1 MKIKNPMIYKSNNP
15 TVPNIFLNIGHLIDH
30 FMMLIFAKAAYDS
43 GRYFGLSY
51 DEMIIYG
58 TLGMVLFGATA
69 PLAGFLSDKYGRMPL
84 MIAYHFGIGM
94 SAILASLSTSTYQL
108 ALCLALI
115 GMFASIYHPVGI
127 AMLLQRPG
135 VVGLR
140 MGINGVWG
148 NMGIAVAPIV
158 TGVLLYY
165 GDWRLTF
172 MVPGIICIIFG
183 ILFFISITSNEDSN
197 SKENNQKK
205 NSLEFAPN
213 WQQALIALALSTASG
228 GFIFGA
234 MSFLLPRYFE
244 MHLNDVSRNVAITGI
259 LAGVVYACASFAQ
272 VLVGWLIDRISP
284 RLVLFWISV
293 GQILFIFLASKLE
306 NLSLFFLSIAA
317 MCFVFGQIPITD
329 TILVRYIPD
338 IWRSRVLSAK
348 FLLNLCIAASVLPI
362 TSLLL
367 QRGFEL
373 KMIFSLASIIAIGVL
388 ISSILLPK
396 QSKELNPNI

>member
-1 MKIKNPMIYKSNNP
+1 MIYKSNNP

-43 GRYFGLSY
+43 GRYFGLNY

-84 MIAYHFGIGM
+84 MILYHFGIGI

-108 ALCLALI
+108 AMCLALI

-183 ILFFISITSNEDSN
+183 ILFFISITSNEDSK

-244 MHLNDVSRNVAITGI
+244 MHLNDVSTNVAITGI

>member
-1 MKIKNPMIYKSNNP
+1 MTYNPKNS
-15 TVPNIFLNIGHLIDH
+15 TVPDIFLNIGHLIDH
-30 FMMLIFAKAAYDS
+30 FMVLIFAKAAYDS
-43 GRYFGLSY
+43 GRYFGLQY
-51 DEMIIYG
+51 DEMTIYG

-69 PLAGFLSDKYGRMPL
+69 PLAGFLSDRYGRMPL
-84 MIAYHFGIGM
+84 MITYHFGIGV
-94 SAILASLSTSTYQL
+94 SAILASLSTSAYQL
-108 ALCLALI
+108 AASLALI
-115 GMFASIYHPVGI
+115 GIFASIYHPVGI

-158 TGVLLYY
+158 TGILLFY

-172 MVPGIICIIFG
+172 IVPGMICIFFG
-183 ILFFISITSNEDSN
+183 VMFFLSVRSNEDLKIES
-197 SKENNQKK
+197 NQKK
-205 NSLEFAPN
+205 TCIEFAPN

-244 MHLNDVSRNVAITGI
+244 LHLNDISTNVAITGI

-272 VLVGWLIDRISP
+272 VLVGWLIDRVSP
-284 RLVLFWISV
+284 RLVLFWVAV
-293 GQILFIFLASKLE
+293 GQILFIFMASRFE
-306 NLSLFFLSIAA
+306 NFSLFFLSIAA

-362 TSLLL
+362 TSQLL

-373 KMIFSLASIIAIGVL
+373 KMILSFASLIAIGVL

-396 QSKELNPNI
+396 QGKDLNPNI

>member
-1 MKIKNPMIYKSNNP
+1 MIYKFNNP
-15 TVPNIFLNIGHLIDH
+15 TVPNIYLNIGHLIDH

-43 GRYFGLSY
+43 GRYFGLNY

-84 MIAYHFGIGM
+84 MIAYHFGIGI

-197 SKENNQKK
+197 SKENNQNK

-244 MHLNDVSRNVAITGI
+244 MHLNDVSTNVAITGI

-293 GQILFIFLASKLE
+293 GQILFIFLASKFE

-338 IWRSRVLSAK
+338 VWRSRVLSAK

>member
-1 MKIKNPMIYKSNNP
+1 MIYKFNNP
-15 TVPNIFLNIGHLIDH
+15 SVPNIYLNIGHLIDH

-43 GRYFGLSY
+43 GRYFGLNY

-84 MIAYHFGIGM
+84 MIAYHFGIGI

-108 ALCLALI
+108 AMCLALI

-183 ILFFISITSNEDSN
+183 ILFFASITSNEDSN

-244 MHLNDVSRNVAITGI
+244 MHLNDVSTNVAITGI

-293 GQILFIFLASKLE
+293 GQILFIFLASKFE

>member
-1 MKIKNPMIYKSNNP
+1 MIYKSNNQ
-15 TVPNIFLNIGHLIDH
+15 TVPDIFLNIGHLLDH

-43 GRYFGLSY
+43 GRYFGLQY

-58 TLGMVLFGATA
+58 TLGMILFGAAA
-69 PLAGFLSDKYGRMPL
+69 PLAGFLSDKYGRMTL
-84 MIAYHFGIGM
+84 MIIYHFGIGI
-94 SAILASLSTSTYQL
+94 SAILASLSSSTFQL
-108 ALCLALI
+108 AMSLALI
-115 GMFASIYHPVGI
+115 GFFASIYHPVGI

-148 NMGIAVAPIV
+148 NMGIAVAPII
-158 TGVLLYY
+158 TGILLLY

-183 ILFFISITSNEDSN
+183 ILFFINITSNEN
-197 SKENNQKK
+197 SDNKENDNHNKSDQFTPKWK
-205 NSLEFAPN
+205 
-213 WQQALIALALSTASG
+213 QALFALALSTASG

-244 MHLNDVSRNVAITGI
+244 IHLNELSTNVAMTGV
-259 LAGVVYACASFAQ
+259 LAGIVFACASFAQ
-272 VLVGWLIDRISP
+272 VAVGWLIDRISP
-284 RLVLFWISV
+284 RLVLSWIAS
-293 GQILFIFLASKLE
+293 GQILFIFLASKFE

-317 MCFVFGQIPITD
+317 MCFVFGQIPIID

-338 IWRSRVLSAK
+338 IWRSKVLSAK

-362 TSLLL
+362 SSLLL
-367 QRGFEL
+367 KNGYDLQ
-373 KMIFSLASIIAIGVL
+373 MIFSLASVIAIGVL

-396 QSKELNPNI
+396 QDNQLNPNI

>member
-1 MKIKNPMIYKSNNP
+1 MIYKSKNQ
-15 TVPNIFLNIGHLIDH
+15 TVPDIFLNIGHLLDH

-43 GRYFGLSY
+43 GRYFGLQY

-58 TLGMVLFGATA
+58 TLGMILFGAAA
-69 PLAGFLSDKYGRMPL
+69 PLAGFLSDKYGRMTL
-84 MIAYHFGIGM
+84 MIIYHFGIGI
-94 SAILASLSTSTYQL
+94 SAILASLSSSTFQL
-108 ALCLALI
+108 AMSLALI
-115 GMFASIYHPVGI
+115 GFFASIYHPVGI

-148 NMGIAVAPIV
+148 NMGIAVAPII
-158 TGVLLYY
+158 TGILLLY

-183 ILFFISITSNEDSN
+183 ILFFINITSNEN
-197 SKENNQKK
+197 SDNKK
-205 NSLEFAPN
+205 NDNLNKSDQFTPK
-213 WQQALIALALSTASG
+213 WQQALFALALSTASG

-244 MHLNDVSRNVAITGI
+244 IHLNELSTNVAMTGV
-259 LAGVVYACASFAQ
+259 LAGIVFACASFAQ
-272 VLVGWLIDRISP
+272 VAVGWLIDRISP
-284 RLVLFWISV
+284 RLVLSWIAS
-293 GQILFIFLASKLE
+293 GQILFIFLASKFE

-317 MCFVFGQIPITD
+317 MCFVFGQIPIID

-338 IWRSRVLSAK
+338 IWRSKVLSAK

-362 TSLLL
+362 SSLLL
-367 QRGFEL
+367 KNGYDLQ
-373 KMIFSLASIIAIGVL
+373 MIFSLASVIAIGVL

-396 QSKELNPNI
+396 QDNQLNPNI

>member
-1 MKIKNPMIYKSNNP
+1 MIYKSNNQ
-15 TVPNIFLNIGHLIDH
+15 TVPDIFLNIGHLLDH

-43 GRYFGLSY
+43 GRYFGLQY

-58 TLGMVLFGATA
+58 TVGMILFGAAA
-69 PLAGFLSDKYGRMPL
+69 PLAGFLSDKYGRMTL
-84 MIAYHFGIGM
+84 MIIYHFGIGI
-94 SAILASLSTSTYQL
+94 SAILASLSSSTFQL
-108 ALCLALI
+108 AMSLALI
-115 GMFASIYHPVGI
+115 GFFASIYHPVGI

-148 NMGIAVAPIV
+148 NMGIAVAPII
-158 TGVLLYY
+158 TGILLLY

-183 ILFFISITSNEDSN
+183 ILFFINITSNEN
-197 SKENNQKK
+197 SDNKENDNHNKSDQFTPKWK
-205 NSLEFAPN
+205 
-213 WQQALIALALSTASG
+213 QALFALALSTASG

-244 MHLNDVSRNVAITGI
+244 IHLNELSTNVAMTGV
-259 LAGVVYACASFAQ
+259 LAGIVFACASFAQ
-272 VLVGWLIDRISP
+272 VAVGWLIDRISP
-284 RLVLFWISV
+284 RLVLSWIAS
-293 GQILFIFLASKLE
+293 GQILFIFLASKFE

-317 MCFVFGQIPITD
+317 MCFVFGQIPIID

-338 IWRSRVLSAK
+338 IWRSKVLSAK

-362 TSLLL
+362 SSLLL
-367 QRGFEL
+367 KNGYDLQ
-373 KMIFSLASIIAIGVL
+373 MIFSLASVIAIGVL

-396 QSKELNPNI
+396 QDNQLNPNI

>member
-1 MKIKNPMIYKSNNP
+1 MTYISRNS
-15 TVPNIFLNIGHLIDH
+15 TVPDIFLNISHLIDH

-43 GRYFGLSY
+43 GRYFGLQY

-69 PLAGFLSDKYGRMPL
+69 PLAGFLSDRYGRMPL
-84 MIAYHFGIGM
+84 MIAYHFGIGV

-108 ALCLALI
+108 AASLALI
-115 GMFASIYHPVGI
+115 GLFASIYHPVGI

-148 NMGIAVAPIV
+148 NMGIAIAPIV
-158 TGVLLYY
+158 TGFLLFY

-172 MVPGIICIIFG
+172 MVPGMICIIFG
-183 ILFFISITSNEDSN
+183 VMFILGIRSNVAFK
-197 SKENNQKK
+197 KESNQKK
-205 NSLEFAPN
+205 TSLVFTPN

-244 MHLNDVSRNVAITGI
+244 VHLNDISTNVAITGI

-272 VLVGWLIDRISP
+272 VLVGWLIDRVSP
-284 RLVLFWISV
+284 RLVLFWIAV
-293 GQILFIFLASKLE
+293 GQILFIFMASRFE
-306 NLSLFFLSIAA
+306 NFSLFFLSIAA

-362 TSLLL
+362 TSQLL

-373 KMIFSLASIIAIGVL
+373 KMLLSLASLIAIGVL
-388 ISSILLPK
+388 ISSILLPR
-396 QSKELNPNI
+396 QGKELNPNI

>member
-1 MKIKNPMIYKSNNP
+1 MIYKFNNP
-15 TVPNIFLNIGHLIDH
+15 TVPNIYLNIGHLIDH

-43 GRYFGLSY
+43 GRYFGLNY

-84 MIAYHFGIGM
+84 MLAYHFGIGI

-108 ALCLALI
+108 AMCLALI

-197 SKENNQKK
+197 SKENNQNK

-244 MHLNDVSRNVAITGI
+244 MHLNDVSTNVAITGI
-259 LAGVVYACASFAQ
+259 LAGVVYACASFTQ

-293 GQILFIFLASKLE
+293 GQILFIFLASKFE

-317 MCFVFGQIPITD
+317 MSFVFGQIPITD

-338 IWRSRVLSAK
+338 VWRSRVLSAK

>member
-1 MKIKNPMIYKSNNP
+1 MIYKFNNP
-15 TVPNIFLNIGHLIDH
+15 TVPNIYLNIGHLIDH

-43 GRYFGLSY
+43 GRYFGLHY

-58 TLGMVLFGATA
+58 TLGMVLFGASA

-84 MIAYHFGIGM
+84 MIAYHFGIGI

-108 ALCLALI
+108 AMCLALI

-140 MGINGVWG
+140 MGINGLWG

-183 ILFFISITSNEDSN
+183 ILFFISIASNEDSN

-244 MHLNDVSRNVAITGI
+244 MHLNDVSTNVAITGI
-259 LAGVVYACASFAQ
+259 LAGAVYACASFAQ

-293 GQILFIFLASKLE
+293 GQILFIFLASKFE

-338 IWRSRVLSAK
+338 FWRSRVLSAK

>member
-1 MKIKNPMIYKSNNP
+1 MIYKSNNQ
-15 TVPNIFLNIGHLIDH
+15 TVPDIFLNIGHLLDH

-43 GRYFGLSY
+43 GRYFGLQY

-58 TLGMVLFGATA
+58 TVGMILFGAAA
-69 PLAGFLSDKYGRMPL
+69 PLAGFLSDKYGRMTL
-84 MIAYHFGIGM
+84 MIIYHFGIGI
-94 SAILASLSTSTYQL
+94 SAILASLSSSTFQL
-108 ALCLALI
+108 AMSLALI
-115 GMFASIYHPVGI
+115 GFFASIYHPVGI

-148 NMGIAVAPIV
+148 NMGIAVAPII
-158 TGVLLYY
+158 TGILLLY

-183 ILFFISITSNEDSN
+183 ILFFINITSNEN
-197 SKENNQKK
+197 SDNKENDNHNKSDQFTPK
-205 NSLEFAPN
+205 
-213 WQQALIALALSTASG
+213 WQQALFALALSTASG

-244 MHLNDVSRNVAITGI
+244 IHLNELSTNVAVTGV
-259 LAGVVYACASFAQ
+259 LAGIVFACASFAQ
-272 VLVGWLIDRISP
+272 VAVGWLIDRISP
-284 RLVLFWISV
+284 RLVLFWIAS
-293 GQILFIFLASKLE
+293 GQILFIFLASKFE

-317 MCFVFGQIPITD
+317 MCFIFGQIPIID

-338 IWRSRVLSAK
+338 IWRSKVLSAK

-362 TSLLL
+362 SSSLLKNGYDL
-367 QRGFEL
+367 Q
-373 KMIFSLASIIAIGVL
+373 MIFSLASVIAIGVL

-396 QSKELNPNI
+396 QDNQLNPNI

>member
-1 MKIKNPMIYKSNNP
+1 MIYKFNNP
-15 TVPNIFLNIGHLIDH
+15 TVPNIYLNIGHLIDH

-43 GRYFGLSY
+43 GRYFGLNY

-58 TLGMVLFGATA
+58 TLGMILFGATA

-244 MHLNDVSRNVAITGI
+244 MHLNDLSTNVAITGI

-293 GQILFIFLASKLE
+293 GQILFIFLASKFE

>member
-1 MKIKNPMIYKSNNP
+1 MIYKSNNQ
-15 TVPNIFLNIGHLIDH
+15 TVPDIFLNIGHLLDH

-43 GRYFGLSY
+43 GRYFGLQY

-58 TLGMVLFGATA
+58 TLGMILFGAAA
-69 PLAGFLSDKYGRMPL
+69 PLAGFLSDKYGRMTL
-84 MIAYHFGIGM
+84 MIIYHFGIGI
-94 SAILASLSTSTYQL
+94 SAILASLSSSTFQL
-108 ALCLALI
+108 AMSLALI
-115 GMFASIYHPVGI
+115 GFFASIYHPVGI

-148 NMGIAVAPIV
+148 NMGIAVAPII
-158 TGVLLYY
+158 TGILLLY

-183 ILFFISITSNEDSN
+183 ILFFINITSNEN
-197 SKENNQKK
+197 SDNKENDNHNKSDQFTPK
-205 NSLEFAPN
+205 
-213 WQQALIALALSTASG
+213 WQQALFALALSTASG

-244 MHLNDVSRNVAITGI
+244 IHLNELSTNVAVTGV
-259 LAGVVYACASFAQ
+259 LAGIVFACASFAQ
-272 VLVGWLIDRISP
+272 VAVGWLIDRISP
-284 RLVLFWISV
+284 RLVLFWIAS
-293 GQILFIFLASKLE
+293 GQILFIFLASKFE

-317 MCFVFGQIPITD
+317 MCFIFGQIPIID
-329 TILVRYIPD
+329 TILVRYVPD
-338 IWRSRVLSAK
+338 IWRSKVLSAK

-362 TSLLL
+362 SSSLLKNGYDL
-367 QRGFEL
+367 Q
-373 KMIFSLASIIAIGVL
+373 MIFSLASVIAIGVL

-396 QSKELNPNI
+396 QDNQLNPNI

>member
-1 MKIKNPMIYKSNNP
+1 MIYKSNNQ
-15 TVPNIFLNIGHLIDH
+15 TVPDIFLNIGHLLDH

-43 GRYFGLSY
+43 GRYFGLQY

-58 TLGMVLFGATA
+58 TGGMILFGAAA
-69 PLAGFLSDKYGRMPL
+69 PLAGFLSDKYGRMTL
-84 MIAYHFGIGM
+84 MIIYHFGIGI
-94 SAILASLSTSTYQL
+94 SAILASLSSSTFQL
-108 ALCLALI
+108 AMSLALI
-115 GMFASIYHPVGI
+115 GFFASIYHPVGI

-148 NMGIAVAPIV
+148 NMGIAVAPII
-158 TGVLLYY
+158 TGILLLY

-183 ILFFISITSNEDSN
+183 ILFFINITSNEN
-197 SKENNQKK
+197 SDNKENDNHNKSDQFTPK
-205 NSLEFAPN
+205 
-213 WQQALIALALSTASG
+213 WQQALFALALSTASG

-244 MHLNDVSRNVAITGI
+244 IHLNELSTNVAVTGV
-259 LAGVVYACASFAQ
+259 LAGIVFACASFAQ
-272 VLVGWLIDRISP
+272 VAVGWLIDRISP
-284 RLVLFWISV
+284 KLVLFWIAS
-293 GQILFIFLASKLE
+293 GQILFIFLASKFE

-317 MCFVFGQIPITD
+317 MCFVFGQIPIID

-338 IWRSRVLSAK
+338 IWRSKVLSAK

-362 TSLLL
+362 SSLLL
-367 QRGFEL
+367 KNGYDLQ
-373 KMIFSLASIIAIGVL
+373 MIFSLASVIAIGVL

-396 QSKELNPNI
+396 QDNQLNPNI

>member
-1 MKIKNPMIYKSNNP
+1 MIYKFNNP

-43 GRYFGLSY
+43 GRYFGLQY

-69 PLAGFLSDKYGRMPL
+69 PLAGFLSDKYGRIPL
-84 MIAYHFGIGM
+84 MVAYHFGIGI

-108 ALCLALI
+108 AICLALI

-158 TGVLLYY
+158 TGILLYY

-183 ILFFISITSNEDSN
+183 TLFFLNITSNEDFN

-244 MHLNDVSRNVAITGI
+244 IHLNDISTNVAITGI
-259 LAGVVYACASFAQ
+259 LAGAVYACASFAQ

-284 RLVLFWISV
+284 RLVLFWIAV
-293 GQILFIFLASKLE
+293 GQILFIFLASEFE

-362 TSLLL
+362 TSQLL

-373 KMIFSLASIIAIGVL
+373 KMIFSFASIIAIGVL
-388 ISSILLPK
+388 ISSILLPR

>member
-1 MKIKNPMIYKSNNP
+1 MIYKSNNQ
-15 TVPNIFLNIGHLIDH
+15 TVPDIFLNIGHLLDH

-43 GRYFGLSY
+43 GRYFGLQY

-58 TLGMVLFGATA
+58 TVGMILFGAAA
-69 PLAGFLSDKYGRMPL
+69 PLAGFLSDKYGRMTL
-84 MIAYHFGIGM
+84 MIIYHFGIGI
-94 SAILASLSTSTYQL
+94 SAILASLSSSTFQL
-108 ALCLALI
+108 AMSLALI
-115 GMFASIYHPVGI
+115 GFFASIYHPVGI

-148 NMGIAVAPIV
+148 NMGIAVAPII
-158 TGVLLYY
+158 TGILLLY

-183 ILFFISITSNEDSN
+183 ILFFINITSNEN
-197 SKENNQKK
+197 SDNKENDNHNKSDQFTPK
-205 NSLEFAPN
+205 
-213 WQQALIALALSTASG
+213 WQQALFALALSTASG

-244 MHLNDVSRNVAITGI
+244 IHLNELSTNVAVTGV
-259 LAGVVYACASFAQ
+259 LAGIVFACASFAQ
-272 VLVGWLIDRISP
+272 VAVGWLIDRISP
-284 RLVLFWISV
+284 RLVLFWIAS
-293 GQILFIFLASKLE
+293 GQILFIFLASKFE

-317 MCFVFGQIPITD
+317 MCFVFGQIPIID
-329 TILVRYIPD
+329 TILVRYVPD
-338 IWRSRVLSAK
+338 IWRSKVLSAK

-362 TSLLL
+362 SSSLLKNGYDL
-367 QRGFEL
+367 Q
-373 KMIFSLASIIAIGVL
+373 MIFSLASVIAIGVL

-396 QSKELNPNI
+396 QDNQLNPNI

>member
-1 MKIKNPMIYKSNNP
+1 MIYKFNNP
-15 TVPNIFLNIGHLIDH
+15 TVPNIYLNIGHLIDH

-43 GRYFGLSY
+43 GRYFGLNY

-58 TLGMVLFGATA
+58 TLGMILFGATA

-183 ILFFISITSNEDSN
+183 ILFFISITSNEVSN

-244 MHLNDVSRNVAITGI
+244 MHLNDVSTNVAITGI

-293 GQILFIFLASKLE
+293 GQILFIFLASKFE